1 MIFDILSPRGWS
13 PFSDFDRL
21 FDELSRTLPA
31 HRGNQRVDV
40 AANDQEA
47 LIALAAPGLRGDQV
61 EVTIHGDTVT
71 VKAPAP
77 EAGADQGEWIQRER
91 GQAGFERSVR
101 LPFPVDEGRT
111 TAAYA
116 DGVLSI
122 RAPRLEASKP
132 RRVAVTAT

>member
-31 HRGNQRVDV
+31 HRGHQAVDV

-47 LIALAAPGLRGDQV
+47 LIALAAPGLSGDQI

-71 VKAPAP
+71 VKAPGLATEP
-77 EAGADQGEWIQRER
+77 DQGEWIQRER
-91 GQAGFERSVR
+91 TQGGLERSVR
-101 LPFPVDEGRT
+101 LPFPVDEDRT

-132 RRVAVTAT
+132 RRVAVTAN